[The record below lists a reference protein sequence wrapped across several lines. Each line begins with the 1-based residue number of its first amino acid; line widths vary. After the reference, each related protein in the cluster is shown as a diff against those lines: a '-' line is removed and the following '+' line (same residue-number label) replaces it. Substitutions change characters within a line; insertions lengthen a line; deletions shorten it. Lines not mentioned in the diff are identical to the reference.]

1 MKSLPKLPETKVHL
15 GLPRGR
21 VVDSFTYPPSLSS
34 SLCLS
39 FSPPCSSL
47 SFSLPPPL
55 PSSVLLSL
63 VPLFSSHPLSP
74 QLSAHALLGYK
85 GICGCHP
92 GGNLNLQPSSPS
104 APQDRLSHQG
114 QAHFCLLERCCH
126 YLISYPG
133 SLHPTSA
140 QCYPCP
146 NWPPEDSL
154 AT

>member
-1 MKSLPKLPETKVHL
+1 MKSLPKLPETKVRL

-21 VVDSFTYPPSLSS
+21 AVDSFTYPPSLSP
-34 SLCLS
+34 SLC
-39 FSPPCSSL
+39 L

-104 APQDRLSHQG
+104 APQDRLRHQG
-114 QAHFCLLERCCH
+114 RAHFCLLDRC
-126 YLISYPG
+126 YPG